1 MKKVDVLNCKE
12 FLSDLKL
19 NKFDKE
25 IRTAIVTN
33 SMVANRISKD
43 FNEAT
48 KEATSRYTKD
58 IESEVGTLEMLRN
71 KYQSASSE
79 EKIEIEKEIIEK
91 CPNALTA
98 EKELNEFINNMLN
111 EEVTESFIKIDKETF
126 IDQCAE
132 ANIDITV
139 NMLELFNE
147 LFK

>member
-19 NKFDKE
+19 NKVDKE

-58 IESEVGTLEMLRN
+58 IESEVGTFMCGVGDVNDALEGATFTVKLR
-71 KYQSASSE
+71 
-79 EKIEIEKEIIEK
+79 
-91 CPNALTA
+91 LTNP
-98 EKELNEFINNMLN
+98 ENEAQYYDVNV
-111 EEVTESFIKIDKETF
+111 VTYTFGGNYVIK
-126 IDQCAE
+126 
-132 ANIDITV
+132 
-139 NMLELFNE
+139 
-147 LFK
+147 

>member
-91 CPNALTA
+91 CPNALTE
-98 EKELNEFINNMLN
+98 EKR
-111 EEVTESFIKIDKETF
+111 T
-126 IDQCAE
+126 
-132 ANIDITV
+132 
-139 NMLELFNE
+139 
-147 LFK
+147 